1 MLKQKRQQRCWRYG
15 IESGI
20 LPKRYYTV
28 EDTFCQE
35 ESLKNGDLGGGMA
48 LESQNTHPYKT
59 RVGYPPDRNMRCG
72 GEPKSKETYDR
83 VRKVGAER

>member
-20 LPKRYYTV
+20 LPKEYYTV

-59 RVGYPPDRNMRCG
+59 RVGYPPRTGTCAAGENQKVRRCMI
-72 GEPKSKETYDR
+72 E
-83 VRKVGAER
+83 